1 MNILW
6 NKCTMLN
13 NRKILLSLVPN
24 QRQHNRA
31 KHLKLPNPLQSQIH
45 LPKPL
50 ARHLFSQPKLNRVL
64 LLNQVNR
71 VSQQHNQLHQQSQAS
86 HPNLVQILLIHPHL
100 ESLMNQLSQLNQV
113 MILNSLIMINM
124 EKLRSMS
131 IMLKKP
137 NTLVKQLF
145 PFMLTLISVNCWMIP
160 STFPLDQY

>member
-6 NKCTMLN
+6 NKCTMSN

-31 KHLKLPNPLQSQIH
+31 NLQKLLNPLQSLIH

-50 ARHLFSQPKLNRVL
+50 AHHLVSQQKLNRVL
-64 LLNQVNR
+64 LSNQVNPI
-71 VSQQHNQLHQQSQAS
+71 SQQHNQLNQQSQAS
-86 HPNLVQILLIHPHL
+86 HPNLVQILLVHLHL
-100 ESLMNQLSQLNQV
+100 ESLMNHPNQLNQV

-124 EKLRSMS
+124 EKLRSTS

-137 NTLVKQLF
+137 NILVKQLF
-145 PFMLTLISVNCWMIP
+145 PSMWT
-160 STFPLDQY
+160 